1 MIVNTE
7 SLIIGMDIGKYHHM
21 VVALRPDGI
30 FRKPVKITNDLKG
43 YRELL
48 GLIAAWN
55 NECKTEKVM
64 VGMESTG
71 HYWEIPARWLI
82 GQGITVVQV
91 NKRCAYETGQGAGGQ
106 YSGENGAKESTD
118 HCRTYTLWKIFF
130 LHAA

>member
-1 MIVNTE
+1 MSKPKKQMIVNTE

-21 VVALRPDGI
+21 VVALMPDGI

-48 GLIAAWN
+48 GLIAAWK
-55 NECKTEKVM
+55 NECKTEKVL

-82 GQGITVVQV
+82 GQGITVV
-91 NKRCAYETGQGAGGQ
+91 
-106 YSGENGAKESTD
+106 
-118 HCRTYTLWKIFF
+118 CR
-130 LHAA
+130 